1 MATDI
6 GHIMGLKTFA
16 AFTFVMLCYFTFV
29 EESWFCSYKCSYFVI
44 LVLGWKCSYG
54 LKTRY
59 NILLCLFHE
68 NIAPSEGNLDAIRGG
83 LVNLLA
89 YSHEVSVAGQEVE
102 VEPVDIMDF
111 IYKETYDVVITK
123 KKNPVYVPYIMVL
136 LKAQQTRHPLL
147 TTNLTTHKFVKPQ
160 RKASLG
166 IFEENFA
173 SSDDEEGGDDNE
185 EIEEVAPSHA

>member
-6 GHIMGLKTFA
+6 GHYIGLKTFS
-16 AFTFVMLCYFTFV
+16 AFTFAMLCYFTFV
-29 EESWFCSYKCSYFVI
+29 ENSWVRSYKCSYFVI

-54 LKTRY
+54 LKTLY
-59 NILLCLFHE
+59 NILLCLFRE
-68 NIAPSEGNLDAIRGG
+68 NIAPSAGNLDVICGG

-89 YSHEVSVAGQEVE
+89 YSHGGFMAGQEAE
-102 VEPVDIMDF
+102 VEPVDVMDF

-123 KKNPVYVPYIMVL
+123 KKNHVYAPYIMVL

-166 IFEENFA
+166 IVEEDFA

-185 EIEEVAPSHA
+185 EIEEVAPSLA